1 MDRGDTSR
9 DDEHGVERAT
19 DEIARRAVRA
29 LHAGRASDV
38 ESAIDLAMHESRS
51 HAAAPATRP
60 RRPTRAQLRAH
71 AQALE
76 ESECGEL
83 ARKLRIEST
92 LDEALRVLATL
103 EECLIVH
110 DRDAADHAPPA
121 VYGRAARG
129 EFDLDP
135 AVHIRVVTA
144 TSAHILA
151 QSLSDA
157 GFGETAVGT
166 RDTRHGHLDEIAFT
180 GEYAEYRIVRV
191 PPRAP
196 VDPQLDLV
204 RENPIESAGF
214 EALLRRM
221 PRFGERTP

>member
-1 MDRGDTSR
+1 MDRGTHSR
-9 DDEHGVERAT
+9 DDGPAVERAT

-29 LHAGRASDV
+29 LRAGRAPDV
-38 ESAIDLAMHESRS
+38 ESAIDLAMHEARLHESAS
-51 HAAAPATRP
+51 ATRP

-76 ESECGEL
+76 ESESGDF
-83 ARKLRIEST
+83 ARKLRIEAT
-92 LDEALRVLATL
+92 LDEALRVLAAL
-103 EECLIVH
+103 EEALIVH

-135 AVHIRVVTA
+135 AVHIRVVTS
-144 TSAHILA
+144 TPAHILA

-157 GFGETAVGT
+157 GFGETSVGT
-166 RDTRHGHLDEIAFT
+166 RHTRHGNLDEIAFT
-180 GEYAEYRIVRV
+180 GAHAEFRIVRV

-196 VDPQLDLV
+196 IDPHLDLV
-204 RENPIESAGF
+204 RGNPIESAGF

-221 PRFGERTP
+221 PRFGDRAP